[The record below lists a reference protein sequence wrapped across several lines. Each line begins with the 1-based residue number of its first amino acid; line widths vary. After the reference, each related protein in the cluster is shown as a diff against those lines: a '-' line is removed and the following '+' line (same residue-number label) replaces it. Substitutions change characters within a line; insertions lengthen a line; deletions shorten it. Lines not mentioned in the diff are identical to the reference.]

1 MSSLKELHHE
11 IIKTQQDIAVTY
23 RRVVG
28 VENELKRK
36 LDEYNKSNSIDE
48 RLNNL
53 QEQLGSVLN
62 LLKEK
67 EVVNEKKVVVKED
80 GVVDE
85 GAVINA
91 VAVDEHKSKIEEEP
105 HKVQE
110 EPRVEE
116 PHKVQEEPRVD
127 EPRVDEPRVDEPRVD
142 EPHKVEDEP
151 HKSTVA
157 DHHPEMVV
165 EHANDDKEEH

>member
-36 LDEYNKSNSIDE
+36 LDEDNKSNSIDE

-105 HKVQE
+105 
-110 EPRVEE
+110 RVEE
-116 PHKVQEEPRVD
+116 PLRV
-127 EPRVDEPRVDEPRVD
+127 E

-157 DHHPEMVV
+157 DHRPEVVV